1 MENRLRILV
10 CDDDPLM
17 TKSIKALL
25 GSTSYQ
31 VQTASDP
38 HQALNLIHAQSPDL
52 VILDVM
58 LPGMTGF
65 ELIDAIDPKRSDP
78 AFILITGE
86 MSVEPAIKAIRK
98 GVSDYLRK
106 PFEPDELMIRVEKVL
121 KQRQIARENVCIEA
135 EKEQLQG
142 QLRQSQKM
150 EAIGTLAGGI
160 AHDFNNILSIIL
172 GNTELALADE
182 TNKQTIRQNLNQILT
197 ASLRAREMI
206 QQLLSFSRNEES
218 THKPLNL
225 NRVLEDSLKLM
236 RSSLPTNIIID
247 RDICDSQCTIIADAT
262 QIHQIML
269 NLCTNASHAMGP
281 DGGMLTVRLESVV
294 LESTTMAGHTNLA
307 AGNYARL
314 VVADTGQGIEKHI
327 IDRIFDPY
335 FTTKETGKGTGM
347 GLSVVHGIVKASG
360 GDIQAFSQPGK
371 FTEFQIYLPLVDM
384 GVETGPDLLSQHHM
398 PGGNERILLV
408 DDELMLVDMMHKV
421 LEQLGYTVSA
431 FHDSGD
437 ALKAFIKAPRTY
449 DILITDM
456 TMPGMT
462 GTGLAKAVK
471 RVRHDLPII
480 LCTGYN
486 EQLCDENLD
495 ALGIRALMMK
505 PVGMQQ
511 LAETIRS
518 VLAPATTERREHP
531 RYIAPAGTFVISSS
545 HPYNRF
551 NLVDI
556 SLGGLA
562 YCHEI
567 GNGSTPAKD
576 QLSVM
581 TPDGDIFIAD
591 MQCRI
596 VSDIPAG
603 NDLPLPQPGLARRSV
618 CFENLS
624 LRQKKRIHQFIR
636 NYTTNLFN

>member
-1 MENRLRILV
+1 MENRPRILI

-17 TKSIKALL
+17 TQRIKALL
-25 GSTSYQ
+25 GPTKYQ
-31 VQTASDP
+31 VQTISEP
-38 HQALNLIHAQSPDL
+38 HQALNLIHTESPDL

-65 ELIDAIDPKRSDP
+65 ELIDAIDHNRTDP
-78 AFILITGE
+78 AFILIIGE
-86 MSVEPAIKAIRK
+86 TSIESAIKAIRK

-106 PFEPDELMIRVEKVL
+106 PFEPDELIIRVEKVL
-121 KQRQIARENVCIEA
+121 RQRQIAHDNMCIEA

-182 TNKQTIRQNLNQILT
+182 TNKQTMRQNLNQILT

-225 NRVLEDSLKLM
+225 NRVLEDSLKLV
-236 RSSLPTNIIID
+236 RSSLPTNIAID

-269 NLCTNASHAMGP
+269 NLCTNAAHAMGP
-281 DGGMLTVRLESVV
+281 DGGVLTVRLESVV
-294 LESTTMAGHTNLA
+294 LESTASTDHIHLA

-335 FTTKETGKGTGM
+335 FTTKATGKGTGM

-371 FTEFQIYLPLVDM
+371 FTEFQIYLPLVEM
-384 GVETGPDLLSQHHM
+384 GVESGPPLLSQHHM
-398 PGGNERILLV
+398 PGGKERILLV
-408 DDELMLVDMMHKV
+408 DDEIMLVEMMHKV

-431 FHDSGD
+431 FHDSSD
-437 ALKAFIKAPRTY
+437 ALNAFIKAPRAY

-456 TMPGMT
+456 TMPGMA
-462 GTGLAKAVK
+462 GTGLAKAVRK
-471 RVRHDLPII
+471 VRHELPII

-495 ALGIRALMMK
+495 ALGIKALIMK

-511 LAETIRS
+511 LAETIRT
-518 VLAPATTERREHP
+518 VLTAAATERRVHP
-531 RYIAPAGTFVISSS
+531 RYIAPVGTLVISSS
-545 HPYNRF
+545 HPHDRF

-556 SLGGLA
+556 GAGGLA
-562 YCHEI
+562 YYHAMETI
-567 GNGSTPAKD
+567 LPPQKD
-576 QLSVM
+576 QLSIM
-581 TPDGDIFIAD
+581 RPNGEIFITD
-591 MQCRI
+591 MHCRI
-596 VSDIPAG
+596 VSDIP
-603 NDLPLPQPGLARRSV
+603 LPQPGQARRSV

-624 LRQKKRIHQFIR
+624 LSQRKRINQFIQ
-636 NYTTNLFN
+636 NHTTSSVN